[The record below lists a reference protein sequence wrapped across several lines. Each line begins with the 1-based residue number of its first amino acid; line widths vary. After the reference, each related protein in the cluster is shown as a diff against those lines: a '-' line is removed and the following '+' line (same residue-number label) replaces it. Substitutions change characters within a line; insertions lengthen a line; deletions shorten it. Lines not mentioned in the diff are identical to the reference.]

1 MGAMNSRLRGRRIL
15 VVEDED
21 MLAQCLSETLQDNGA
36 VVVGPAGRLADAMT
50 LVDADHALEAVILDV
65 NLAGESAYPLADR
78 LIDRGVPLLLTS
90 GYDRS
95 STPARYADVAY
106 CTKPFGTAQVVQA
119 LASLLPA

>member
-1 MGAMNSRLRGRRIL
+1 M

-50 LVDADHALEAVILDV
+50 LIDTAPAPEAVILDV

-78 LIDRGVPLLLTS
+78 LIGEGIPLLLTS
-90 GYDRS
+90 GYDHS
-95 STPARYADVAY
+95 ATPARYAGVAY

-119 LASLLPA
+119 LEALLPA